1 MLAVI
6 FRAQIAQFD
15 EEYFATA
22 EQLRELALSRYGCRE
37 FAAWTEGDQEVAIS
51 YWDNEDQIKAW
62 KADPLHAAAQAKGKA
77 NWYSSYKVQV
87 VEVLREYDGP

>member
-6 FRAQIAQFD
+6 FRAQIAQLD

-37 FAAWTEGDQEVAIS
+37 FAAWTEGNQEVAIS
-51 YWDNEDQIKAW
+51 YWDSEEQIKAW

-87 VEVLREYDGP
+87 VEVLREYEGP

>member
-22 EQLRELALSRYGCRE
+22 EQLRELALDHYGCRE
-37 FAAWTEGDQEVAIS
+37 FAAWTEGNQEVAIS
-51 YWDNEDQIKAW
+51 YWDSEEQIKAW

-87 VEVLREYDGP
+87 VEVLREYEGP